1 MTNPTLKNP
10 VVLAWT
16 TCPDDASA
24 RTIATAL
31 VGEQL
36 ATCVNRI
43 GGVSSTYFWDG
54 RLQEEAE
61 ILLIMKTTAA
71 RLPSLEAR
79 LMALHPYEMPEL
91 LAVEVAD
98 GNENYLDW
106 VRKGVAM
113 PDRG

>member
-1 MTNPTLKNP
+1 MTNPTPKSP

-16 TCPDDASA
+16 TCPDEASA
-24 RTIATAL
+24 KTLAAAL
-31 VGEQL
+31 VEARL
-36 ATCVNRI
+36 ATCVNRV
-43 GGVSSTYFWDG
+43 GGVNSTYFWEG
-54 RLQEEAE
+54 RLQEDAE

-71 RLPSLEAR
+71 RLPDLEAR

-98 GNENYLDW
+98 GNESYLDW
-106 VRKGVAM
+106 VRKGVAL